1 LTGESFRTAR
11 LDEIDELEDGRCPW
25 RPVRHHL
32 GITAFGVNSWTA
44 RAAGD
49 RIINEH
55 DEEQDD
61 GDEELYLVL
70 HGHAR
75 FELDSEDLDAPA
87 GTLVFAPPGVKRT
100 AFAEEAGT
108 TILAIGGIPGKAY
121 QPFGWEVWAPLN
133 PLYASGD
140 YAGAIA
146 AGRKL
151 IEAHPE
157 YAGLLYNLACC
168 ESLAGHTDDAVE
180 HLRRAIELASRS
192 REHARH
198 DSDFDPIRDDPGFT
212 ELVSET

>member
-1 LTGESFRTAR
+1 LTGTGYQVVR
-11 LDEIDELEDGRCPW
+11 LDEIEELEDGREPW

-32 GITAFGVNSWTA
+32 GITSFGINSWTA

-55 DEEQDD
+55 DEAGPS

-70 HGHAR
+70 RGHAR
-75 FELDSEDLDAPA
+75 FELDGKDLDAPA
-87 GTLVFAPPGVKRT
+87 GTLVFVPPGVKRT
-100 AFAEEAGT
+100 AFAAEAGT
-108 TILAIGGIPGKAY
+108 TILAIGGIPGEAY

-140 YAGAIA
+140 YEGAIA

-151 IEAHPE
+151 IEAHPQ
-157 YAGLLYNLACC
+157 YPGLLYNLACC

-180 HLRRAIELASRS
+180 HLREAIDATPRS
-192 REHARH
+192 REHARG
-198 DSDFDPIRDDPGFT
+198 DSDFDPIRDDPRFAQ
-212 ELVSET
+212 LVAEP